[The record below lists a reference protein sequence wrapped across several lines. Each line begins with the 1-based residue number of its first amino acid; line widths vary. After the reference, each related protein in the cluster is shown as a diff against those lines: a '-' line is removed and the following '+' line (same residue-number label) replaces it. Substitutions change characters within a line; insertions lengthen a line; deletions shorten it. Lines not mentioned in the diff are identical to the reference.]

1 MKPDLLL
8 MQAMLD
14 RTEKSLANMC
24 EVHRLFASQ
33 DRDAFFHSVAHR
45 IRAVATG
52 GMLGLSRELMGRL
65 PALEIIAVNGIGT
78 DAVDLDEARR
88 RGIRVTTTPDVLTDD
103 VADLAMALL
112 LAAFRRLCESD
123 RFVRAGRWP
132 MAGLP
137 VARRVTGK
145 RLGILG
151 LGRIGRAIARRAEA
165 FAMPVS
171 YTDLRAAEGVS
182 YRFVPDLVDLAE
194 NVDALVVAAS
204 GGAGSKHLVNTR
216 VLNALGPEGVLI
228 NVARGSVVDEVALV
242 TALVDGRLGGA
253 GLDVFTNEPN
263 VPSAL
268 WSMEQVVLQ
277 PHRASAT
284 LETRADMGDLLVA
297 NLAAHFA
304 GQALPA
310 AVA

>member
-1 MKPDLLL
+1 
-8 MQAMLD
+8 
-14 RTEKSLANMC
+14 
-24 EVHRLFASQ
+24 V
-33 DRDAFFHSVAHR
+33 
-45 IRAVATG
+45 
-52 GMLGLSRELMGRL
+52 
-65 PALEIIAVNGIGT
+65 
-78 DAVDLDEARR
+78 
-88 RGIRVTTTPDVLTDD
+88 RVTTTPDVLTDD
-103 VADLAMALL
+103 VADMAIALL
-112 LAAFRRLCESD
+112 LAAFRRLCEGD

-132 MAGLP
+132 SAGLP

-151 LGRIGRAIARRAEA
+151 LGRIGRAIARRAEP

-182 YRFVPDLVDLAE
+182 YRFVADLVDLARD
-194 NVDALVVAAS
+194 VDALVVAAS
-204 GGAGSKHLVNTR
+204 GGAGSKHLVNTT

-242 TALVDGRLGGA
+242 APLVDGRLGGA
-253 GLDVFTNEPN
+253 GLDVFANEPN
-263 VPSAL
+263 VPSEL
-268 WSMEQVVLQ
+268 WRMERVVLQ